1 MKKLPKIYQNNINKT
16 IKNNKNVCYLK
27 DDMSQPQ
34 KEDNQS
40 IETTLD
46 KIFSGIGY
54 SYNIPVL
61 IETPTKVYDTS
72 LVAKTSNNIITLDN
86 EIIPLTNITSLKIK
100 DEN

>member
-27 DDMSQPQ
+27 DDVPLPQ
-34 KEDNQS
+34 KENTQS
-40 IETTLD
+40 IETIID
-46 KIFSGIGY
+46 KIFSGVGY

-86 EIIPLTNITSLKIK
+86 EIIPLTSITALKIK